1 MLNELGQK
9 LKKYR
14 ENNFP
19 DIGLRRVAGIVG
31 IDYSYLYRIEDG
43 KYTPSDEMLLK
54 ITRAYKL
61 PSQEQLELFH
71 MIHSGAYEQLIHKVY
86 TENPKT
92 FNKTFVFNRKKKK

>member
-14 ENNFP
+14 ESVFP
-19 DIGLRRVAGIVG
+19 DMGLRRVADIIG
-31 IDYSYLYRIEDG
+31 IDYSYLYRVEDG
-43 KYTPSDEMLLK
+43 KYTPSDEMLIK
-54 ITRAYKL
+54 ITEAYKL
-61 PSQEQLELFH
+61 SPQEQLELFH